1 MQGLP
6 RVFIGSSTESREVA
20 FAIQENLEHDAKC
33 VVWSQGVFEL
43 SHTAVED
50 LTKQLPSFD
59 FGIFVFAPDDE
70 LTKRGTTSATV
81 RSNVLL
87 ELGLFIGRLGG
98 DRSFIVRPRGLDLDL
113 PTNLLGVTVAEYDT
127 ADANE
132 LVSALGPACHKI
144 RRALRSRSS
153 NPAPQAQTVASSS
166 AVTAGKRKLAAEL
179 PRMRRRVLIGISG
192 ASGVGK
198 STLARALHGELS
210 SRPLSD
216 IKLPDQSV
224 TLCESPGRRLVRA
237 GVTAD
242 DDTTFED
249 YAVYFKAHLDRLNA
263 SSSGVFIFDRT
274 LLDTL
279 AFAEVNKNLTGPW
292 LEFARE
298 VARSYSLALDIA
310 VYIPI
315 EAHVKAERPVDADYL
330 RRFDA
335 GLRNVLNHYFPDF
348 VTAAGSVE
356 ERLQTT
362 LGAVKE
368 TVH

>member
-1 MQGLP
+1 M
-6 RVFIGSSTESREVA
+6 FIGSSTESRDVA

-33 VVWSQGVFEL
+33 VVWSQGVFQL
-43 SHTAVED
+43 SHTAVDD

-70 LTKRGTTSATV
+70 LTKRGTTSGAV
-81 RSNVLL
+81 RANVLL
-87 ELGLFIGRLGG
+87 ELGLFIGRLGA
-98 DRSFIVRPRGLDLDL
+98 DRSFVVRPRGLNLDL
-113 PTNLLGVTVAEYDT
+113 PTNLLGITVAEYDT
-127 ADANE
+127 AEGDE
-132 LVSALGPACHKI
+132 LVAALGPACHKI
-144 RRALRSRSS
+144 RRALRSRS
-153 NPAPQAQTVASSS
+153 
-166 AVTAGKRKLAAEL
+166 AVTAEIAGPSANALKAGATKSKPLPEQ

-210 SRPLSD
+210 ARPLSN
-216 IKLPDQSV
+216 IRLPDQSV
-224 TLCESPGRRLVRA
+224 TLCESPGRRLVSA
-237 GVTAD
+237 GVSAD

-249 YAVYFKAHLDRLNA
+249 YALYFRAHLDRLNA
-263 SSSGVFIFDRT
+263 SNSGVFIFDRT

-279 AFAEVNKNLTGPW
+279 AFAEINKNLTGPW

-298 VARSYSLALDIA
+298 VARSYSLALDLA

-315 EAHVKAERPVDADYL
+315 ESHVKAERAVDDEYL

-348 VTAAGSVE
+348 VTASGTVDNRLE
-356 ERLQTT
+356 ET
-362 LGAVKE
+362 LKAVKE